1 MARRRRMAHQ
11 RAVAVLVALTAATA
25 YLVLTWLVGTG
36 RTVVVDEAA
45 YQVFRPGGIWAGAQL
60 ALGNVVDDLRPAVCG
75 LVLLAVAGY
84 CARRQRSWAPLF
96 LLAALT
102 VPAVLMI
109 FGTKAVVDRV
119 DPAGGFI
126 PGRGAYSSGHSAF
139 ILLCSAGVAMLFE
152 RPVRWWAR
160 LVVAALCILMA
171 LSLLWIGLHWL
182 SDILGGTLIG
192 LAVLALACLLPVPGL
207 RSPPTCLWRRSPVSH
222 DSVRP
227 SCRACTMAEH
237 VAH

>member
-1 MARRRRMAHQ
+1 MARRQRMAHQ
-11 RAVAVLVALTAATA
+11 RALAVLVALPAATA
-25 YLVLTWLVGTG
+25 YLVLTWLVATG
-36 RTVVVDEAA
+36 RTFAVDEAT

-60 ALGNVVDDLRPAVCG
+60 VLGNVVDDLQPAVCG

-102 VPAVLMI
+102 VPVVLLI
-109 FGTKAVVDRV
+109 LGTKAVVDRV
-119 DPAGGFI
+119 DPAGGLI

-139 ILLCSAGVAMLFE
+139 ILLCSAGVAMLIE

-182 SDILGGTLIG
+182 SDIVGGTLIG

-207 RSPPTCLWRRSPVSH
+207 RSPPDVPLEAQPGLARQ
-222 DSVRP
+222 
-227 SCRACTMAEH
+227 RATELPGLH
-237 VAH
+237 NG